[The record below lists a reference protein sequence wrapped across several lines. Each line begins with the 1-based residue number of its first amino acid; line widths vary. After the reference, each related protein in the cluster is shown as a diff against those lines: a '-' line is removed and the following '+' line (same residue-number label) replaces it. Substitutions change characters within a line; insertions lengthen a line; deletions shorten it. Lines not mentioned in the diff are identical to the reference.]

1 MATRLSKRTV
11 VIVGGGLTAALVA
24 RQLTAKGT
32 DVLLLERGYDRRK
45 SAEAKLPNQRDEL
58 RWDIRGGLGQNWAV
72 ETYTVRHSPQDEALP
87 ARRLAAFL
95 PGEGLGGAAS
105 HWNGLPGAGRS
116 TIPPC
121 DPALR
126 AVTAPKPFR
135 RNCRFRT
142 GA

>member
-1 MATRLSKRTV
+1 MVMATKLNKRTV

-24 RQLTAKGT
+24 RQLMAKGT

-58 RWDIRGGLGQNWAV
+58 RWDVRGGLGQNWAV
-72 ETYTVRHSPQDEALP
+72 ETYTVRHSPNDEALP

-105 HWNGLPGAGRS
+105 HWNGFAWRWAEYDPTLRSRFEGRYGAKA
-116 TIPPC
+116 IP
-121 DPALR
+121 A
-126 AVTAPKPFR
+126 
-135 RNCRFRT
+135 
-142 GA
+142 

>member
-1 MATRLSKRTV
+1 MATMLKKRTV

-45 SAEAKLPNQRDEL
+45 SAEAKLPGQRDEL
-58 RWDIRGGLGQNWAV
+58 RWDIRGGLGQDWAV
-72 ETYTVRHSPQDEALP
+72 ETYTVRHSSKDEALP

-95 PGEGLGGAAS
+95 PGEGLGVLRATGT
-105 HWNGLPGAGRS
+105 GLPGAGRS
-116 TIPPC
+116 TIRRC

-126 AVTAPKPFR
+126 AVTARKPFR
-135 RNCRFRT
+135 RNC
-142 GA
+142 